1 MKQNRKFYSWL
12 IILTAMA
19 FVITAICVQF
29 MPETV
34 PMHYN
39 MQGEIDRYGSINE
52 NFLFPCMIVV
62 FNVFW
67 VILMKV
73 FAKRAAKTDSDK
85 ERIEA
90 ENNIKVLGFTAISMT
105 IMFTVMQTVFLF
117 MDINIS
123 DGQEKMRV
131 DINVVANCLMG
142 LLVIVIGN
150 IIPKCKR
157 NRFVGIRT
165 TWSMDN
171 DTTWELSNR
180 LGGRL
185 LMLCGILTILE
196 TIFIKGFAS
205 TVIMLVLLIAT
216 SVLML
221 YYSYVFYKKYGNNA
235 KKHQQN

>member
-1 MKQNRKFYSWL
+1 MKADRKFYPWL
-12 IILTAMA
+12 IILTAAA
-19 FVITAICVQF
+19 FVITGICVQF

-39 MQGEIDRYGSINE
+39 MQGEIDRYGSRNE
-52 NFLFPCMIVV
+52 NFLFPCIIAA

-67 VILMKV
+67 VIFMRV
-73 FAKRAAKTDSDK
+73 FVKKAVKADSDK
-85 ERIEA
+85 ARIEA
-90 ENNIKVLGFTAISMT
+90 ENNIKVLGFTAIGMT
-105 IMFTVMQTVFLF
+105 IMFTVMQLVFLF
-117 MDINIS
+117 IDINTS
-123 DGQEKMRV
+123 DGQEKMAV
-131 DINVVANCLMG
+131 DINVVSNCLMG
-142 LLVIVIGN
+142 LMVIVIGN

-157 NRFVGIRT
+157 NGIVGVRT

-185 LMLCGILTILE
+185 LMVCGVLTILE
-196 TIFIKGFAS
+196 TIIIKGFAS

-216 SVLML
+216 TVLVT